1 MRFATKCS
9 WRQRALRKTPA
20 PWARSSPPFREHAR
34 HSCGRHTRCGVPEMI
49 RRRQRA
55 AEWASR
61 LRPPWSRKRP
71 NSNCVTQLFNKWRAD
86 GTSLFCPAKQLFFNL
101 LGVGHQRF
109 VALTRFC
116 QLAVHQFEQALLDLA
131 PGNAAGKFLTHFQ
144 TLLLAGKSGID
155 IKYRS
160 RVGVLGFA
168 RLLRVGPDP
177 HDGPAQFFAR
187 QPHGNGVV
195 VTFGHLG
202 HRYPAAWPRDPQPGP
217 RAI

>member
-109 VALTRFC
+109 V
-116 QLAVHQFEQALLDLA
+116 
-131 PGNAAGKFLTHFQ
+131 
-144 TLLLAGKSGID
+144 
-155 IKYRS
+155 RS
-160 RVGVLGFA
+160 EERRVGTEGRA
-168 RLLRVGPDP
+168 SRRTEG
-177 HDGPAQFFAR
+177 R
-187 QPHGNGVV
+187 
-195 VTFGHLG
+195 
-202 HRYPAAWPRDPQPGP
+202 RDND
-217 RAI
+217 ATDDWL